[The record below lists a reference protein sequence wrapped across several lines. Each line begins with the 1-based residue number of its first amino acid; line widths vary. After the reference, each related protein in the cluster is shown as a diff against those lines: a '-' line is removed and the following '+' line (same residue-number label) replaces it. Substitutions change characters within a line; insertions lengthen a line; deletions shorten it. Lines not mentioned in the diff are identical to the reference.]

1 MQTKIK
7 SNKVKVQDGDDSK
20 RKMRVILW
28 LLSLCGTVILM
39 VVIGGVTRLTGS
51 GLSIVEWK
59 PLMGAI
65 PPLTHEEWMEVFG
78 KYQKSPQFLLV
89 NKGMSLSS
97 FQWIF
102 FWEYFHRLLGRLM
115 GVIFLIPWIYFWA
128 KGYFN
133 KKWAGRFLIGFSLG
147 GLQGLMGWLMVSSG
161 LVDRPEVSHLRLTAH
176 LLLAFFILAY
186 LWKLVCEFFKESF
199 LEPRSTSIDLVV
211 SANQLRGAKVFLN
224 LILFLLLIQI
234 SYGALVAGLRAGYMF
249 NTFPLMEGRWFPV
262 GAWHFIPE
270 WRNLIDNPILVQ
282 WIHRILGW
290 SLLICSIISYF
301 LFRKKLFP
309 SLEKGFLVL
318 VTFVSI
324 QFLFGALTLLTRVV
338 LPLAVIHQVGACL
351 LLMFVLWLRWHPH
364 WKSADSV

>member
-115 GVIFLIPWIYFWA
+115 GVI
-128 KGYFN
+128 N
-133 KKWAGRFLIGFSLG
+133 SL
-147 GLQGLMGWLMVSSG
+147 
-161 LVDRPEVSHLRLTAH
+161 D
-176 LLLAFFILAY
+176 
-186 LWKLVCEFFKESF
+186 
-199 LEPRSTSIDLVV
+199 
-211 SANQLRGAKVFLN
+211 
-224 LILFLLLIQI
+224 LFLGQ
-234 SYGALVAGLRAGYMF
+234 
-249 NTFPLMEGRWFPV
+249 
-262 GAWHFIPE
+262 
-270 WRNLIDNPILVQ
+270 
-282 WIHRILGW
+282 RI
-290 SLLICSIISYF
+290 F
-301 LFRKKLFP
+301 
-309 SLEKGFLVL
+309 
-318 VTFVSI
+318 
-324 QFLFGALTLLTRVV
+324 
-338 LPLAVIHQVGACL
+338 
-351 LLMFVLWLRWHPH
+351 
-364 WKSADSV
+364 